1 MNDPMDESA
10 RDECELRADA
20 AAYVLG
26 ALNEPEVET
35 YRVHLATCAA
45 CREEMLRLQPVADSL
60 AVAVPRVDA
69 PEDLRAR
76 LMAVVHAEAEL
87 LHAAGHEA
95 DRPAPARSSRRRR
108 RFAPAL
114 AATVAVAAGALVG
127 ALAFDTGSSQH
138 ARVIQASVLLPGH
151 RATASL
157 RVVDSEAR
165 LVVKG
170 MPAPPQGRI
179 YEVWLARGAQPPE
192 PTDARFSVS
201 SHGDSSVDVPGNL
214 NGVSRVLVTD
224 EPLGGSLHPTS
235 PPVIIASV

>member
-1 MNDPMDESA
+1 MNGREDGPLD
-10 RDECELRADA
+10 DECELRAAA

-26 ALNEPEVET
+26 ALDEPEGDA
-35 YRVHLATCAA
+35 YRAHLAACAI
-45 CREEMLRLQPVADSL
+45 CHDEVLQLQPVVDSL
-60 AVAVPRVDA
+60 AVAVPRVKA

-95 DRPAPARSSRRRR
+95 DRPAPARSSRRLS
-108 RFAPAL
+108 FAPAF
-114 AATVAVAAGALVG
+114 ASAVVAVAAGTLVG
-127 ALAFDTGSSQH
+127 ALAFDTGSGQH
-138 ARVIQASVLLPGH
+138 ARVIRASVLLPGH

-157 RVVDSEAR
+157 RVVDSEAQ
-165 LVVKG
+165 LVVKD

-179 YEVWLARGAQPPE
+179 YEVWLARGTQPPE

-214 NGVSRVLVTD
+214 NGVSKVLVTD
-224 EPLGGSLHPTS
+224 EPLGGSLHPTR
-235 PPVIIASV
+235 PPVIVASV